1 MLPALLKKAIP
12 EKRKNTPYQL
22 INEKN
27 VIIMIKI
34 LIKEHFVCQ
43 LTL

>member
-12 EKRKNTPYQL
+12 EKRKNTTYQL